1 MLWRELVW
9 RPDFEAAK
17 VIICPMLKLQM
28 ELGFKQKMAFNTKG
42 AKRDS
47 IRKLCP
53 LNRMVLRSLAKNR
66 TIFDSKSFWSLTT
79 ISWLSFFSH
88 QEELRLFVK
97 EEWGQKIDLSLGVDR
112 VVKCTRKLE
121 FTLLLNIF
129 MAFDKDDRLESQE
142 DCSTLL
148 SSSSRFSVAALTT
161 QFPVPRTNLDQFYS
175 ADAVSG
181 TMMAAAKRDDSFRL
195 TSATLCKFANT
206 LEKICTPFYHI
217 CRKAPIAWKGFK
229 ILSYLIWH

>member
-1 MLWRELVW
+1 M
-9 RPDFEAAK
+9 
-17 VIICPMLKLQM
+17 
-28 ELGFKQKMAFNTKG
+28 
-42 AKRDS
+42 
-47 IRKLCP
+47 
-53 LNRMVLRSLAKNR
+53 
-66 TIFDSKSFWSLTT
+66 
-79 ISWLSFFSH
+79 H
-88 QEELRLFVK
+88 
-97 EEWGQKIDLSLGVDR
+97 QKIGIYS
-112 VVKCTRKLE
+112 T
-121 FTLLLNIF
+121 TQYF

-217 CRKAPIAWKGFK
+217 CRKAPIASKGFK
-229 ILSYLIWH
+229 ILSYLI